1 MNISKTKI
9 DDLNAVIKIEIE
21 GKDYE
26 SKVNSVLNN
35 YRKKA
40 NIPGFRKGN
49 VPLGI
54 IKKQYQKAVKA
65 DEVNKLITENLEKYI
80 KKEKIELLGSPMP
93 KDNNG
98 LLDWRAEKMTFEFE
112 LGLSPKF
119 DINLNVLKKVTRYQ
133 IEPDKKMIQ
142 EQLDYLRNQYGKL
155 VTREKVQNKY
165 EIIAEFKNESI
176 GINKISNFKLEEIK
190 SKKAINELKA
200 ASVGKIFQIKIKGL
214 FKESNTMKRF
224 TNFDDNKLE
233 EISANEITI
242 EIKEINER
250 VPALLNH
257 ELFDKL
263 YQKGTVKT
271 ENDLKGKIKI
281 GLENQF
287 KPQSNQ
293 KLINDISETIV
304 EKTKFKLPEDF
315 LKNWIQNS
323 GKEPLSEKEA
333 EEEFKKSEKGIR
345 YQLIE
350 GKIIKENNLNY
361 TFEELQNYAKGIV
374 ENQMKQYGQNID
386 KKQVDALVSKVLTNQ
401 EETKRISEQLIGEK
415 MLKFYLEKAPLK
427 QKKVGFD
434 AFIKE
439 AYGKA

>member
-1 MNISKTKI
+1 MI
-9 DDLNAVIKIEIE
+9 IK
-21 GKDYE
+21 YL
-26 SKVNSVLNN
+26 SFL
-35 YRKKA
+35 
-40 NIPGFRKGN
+40 
-49 VPLGI
+49 LGI
-54 IKKQYQKAVKA
+54 IWSYSIIKTQSIFSNKTAILFKVFISKVSWFTFLAACYFGFKNFSIKAWIIGIMISIGIVHLVFFVLGNYF
-65 DEVNKLITENLEKYI
+65 VNKLGNERLLKI
-80 KKEKIELLGSPMP
+80 KMI
-93 KDNNG
+93 
-98 LLDWRAEKMTFEFE
+98 FEFK

-119 DINLNVLKKVTRYQ
+119 DINLNVLKKITHYQ
-133 IEPDKKMIQ
+133 IEPDKKMIE

-165 EIIAEFKNESI
+165 EIIAEFKNENI
-176 GINKISNFKLEEIK
+176 DINKIGNFKLEEVK

-200 ASVGKIFQIKIKGL
+200 AGVGKIFQIKIRGL
-214 FKESNTMKRF
+214 FKESTTMKRI

-250 VPALLNH
+250 VPALLNQ

-263 YQKGTVKT
+263 YEKGSVKT
-271 ENDLKGKIKI
+271 EKDLKGKIKI

-323 GKEPLSEKEA
+323 GKEPLTEKEA
-333 EEEFKKSEKGIR
+333 VEEFKRSEKGIR

-361 TFEELQNYAKGIV
+361 TFEELQNYAKKIV
-374 ENQMKQYGQNID
+374 ESQMRQYGQSID

-401 EETKRISEQLIGEK
+401 EETKRISDQLIGEK
-415 MLKFYLEKAPLK
+415 MIKFYLEKAPLK
-427 QKKVGFD
+427 KKKVGFD
-434 AFIKE
+434 VFIKE

>member
-93 KDNNG
+93 RNNKDF
-98 LLDWRAEKMTFEFE
+98 LDWRAEKMTFEFE

-165 EIIAEFKNESI
+165 EIIAEFKNENI

-434 AFIKE
+434 VFIKE

>member
-93 KDNNG
+93 RNNKDF
-98 LLDWRAEKMTFEFE
+98 LDWRAEKMTFEFE

-176 GINKISNFKLEEIK
+176 GINKIGNFKLEEIK

-434 AFIKE
+434 VFVKE

>member
-1 MNISKTKI
+1 
-9 DDLNAVIKIEIE
+9 
-21 GKDYE
+21 
-26 SKVNSVLNN
+26 
-35 YRKKA
+35 
-40 NIPGFRKGN
+40 
-49 VPLGI
+49 
-54 IKKQYQKAVKA
+54 
-65 DEVNKLITENLEKYI
+65 
-80 KKEKIELLGSPMP
+80 
-93 KDNNG
+93 
-98 LLDWRAEKMTFEFE
+98 
-112 LGLSPKF
+112 
-119 DINLNVLKKVTRYQ
+119 
-133 IEPDKKMIQ
+133 
-142 EQLDYLRNQYGKL
+142 
-155 VTREKVQNKY
+155 
-165 EIIAEFKNESI
+165 
-176 GINKISNFKLEEIK
+176 
-190 SKKAINELKA
+190 
-200 ASVGKIFQIKIKGL
+200 
-214 FKESNTMKRF
+214 MKRF

-250 VPALLNH
+250 VPALLNQ

-361 TFEELQNYAKGIV
+361 TFEELQNYAKKIV

-434 AFIKE
+434 VFIKE

>member
-93 KDNNG
+93 RNNKDF
-98 LLDWRAEKMTFEFE
+98 LDWRAEKMTFEFE

-165 EIIAEFKNESI
+165 EIIAEFKNENI

-434 AFIKE
+434 VFVKE

>member
-93 KDNNG
+93 RNNKDF
-98 LLDWRAEKMTFEFE
+98 LDWRAEKMTFEFE

-176 GINKISNFKLEEIK
+176 GINKIGNFKLEEIK

-200 ASVGKIFQIKIKGL
+200 ASVGKIFQTKIKGL

-233 EISANEITI
+233 DISANEITI

-250 VPALLNH
+250 VPALLNQ

-263 YQKGTVKT
+263 YQQGTVKT

-434 AFIKE
+434 VFIKE

>member
-93 KDNNG
+93 RNNKDF
-98 LLDWRAEKMTFEFE
+98 LDWRAEKMTFEFE

-323 GKEPLSEKEA
+323 GKEPLSEKEV

-434 AFIKE
+434 VFVKE

>member
-1 MNISKTKI
+1 MNISRTNI

-26 SKVNSVLNN
+26 SKVESVLNN

-54 IKKQYQKAVKA
+54 IKKQYQKAVIA
-65 DEVNKLITENLEKYI
+65 DEVNKLVSDNLEKYI

-119 DINLNVLKKVTRYQ
+119 DINLNVLKKVTHYQ
-133 IEPDKKMIQ
+133 IEPDKKMIE

-165 EIIAEFKNESI
+165 EIIAEFKNENI
-176 GINKISNFKLEEIK
+176 DINKIGNFKLEEVK

-200 ASVGKIFQIKIKGL
+200 AGVGKIFQIKIEGL
-214 FKESNTMKRF
+214 FKESTTMKRI

-250 VPALLNH
+250 VPALLNQ

-263 YQKGTVKT
+263 YEKGSVKT
-271 ENDLKGKIKI
+271 EKDLKGKIKI

-323 GKEPLSEKEA
+323 GKEPLTEKEA
-333 EEEFKKSEKGIR
+333 LEEFKRSEKGIR

-361 TFEELQNYAKGIV
+361 TFEELQNYAKKIV
-374 ENQMKQYGQNID
+374 ESQMKQYGQSID

-401 EETKRISEQLIGEK
+401 KETKRISEQLIGEK
-415 MLKFYLEKAPLK
+415 MIKFYLEKAPLK
-427 QKKVGFD
+427 KKKVGFD
-434 AFIKE
+434 VFIKE

>member
-93 KDNNG
+93 RNNKEF
-98 LLDWRAEKMTFEFE
+98 LDWRAEKMTFEFE

-165 EIIAEFKNESI
+165 EIIAEFKNENI
-176 GINKISNFKLEEIK
+176 GINKIGNFKLEEVK

-361 TFEELQNYAKGIV
+361 TIEELQNYARKIV

-386 KKQVDALVSKVLTNQ
+386 KKQVDAMVSKVLINR
-401 EETKRISEQLIGEK
+401 EETKRISEQLIGEN
-415 MLKFYLEKAPLK
+415 MLKFYLERAPLK

>member
-93 KDNNG
+93 RNNKDF
-98 LLDWRAEKMTFEFE
+98 LDWRAEKMTFEFE

-176 GINKISNFKLEEIK
+176 GINKIGNFKLEEVK

-200 ASVGKIFQIKIKGL
+200 ASVGKIFQIKIKDL

-224 TNFDDNKLE
+224 TNFDDNKID
-233 EISANEITI
+233 EISAYEITI
-242 EIKEINER
+242 EI
-250 VPALLNH
+250 
-257 ELFDKL
+257 
-263 YQKGTVKT
+263 
-271 ENDLKGKIKI
+271 
-281 GLENQF
+281 
-287 KPQSNQ
+287 
-293 KLINDISETIV
+293 
-304 EKTKFKLPEDF
+304 
-315 LKNWIQNS
+315 
-323 GKEPLSEKEA
+323 
-333 EEEFKKSEKGIR
+333 
-345 YQLIE
+345 
-350 GKIIKENNLNY
+350 
-361 TFEELQNYAKGIV
+361 
-374 ENQMKQYGQNID
+374 
-386 KKQVDALVSKVLTNQ
+386 
-401 EETKRISEQLIGEK
+401 
-415 MLKFYLEKAPLK
+415 
-427 QKKVGFD
+427 
-434 AFIKE
+434 
-439 AYGKA
+439 

>member
-9 DDLNAVIKIEIE
+9 DDLNAVVKIEIE

-26 SKVNSVLNN
+26 SKVESVLNN

-54 IKKQYQKAVKA
+54 IKKQYQKAVIA
-65 DEVNKLITENLEKYI
+65 DEVNKLVSDNLEKYI

-93 KDNNG
+93 KNNSG

-119 DINLNVLKKVTRYQ
+119 DINLNVLKKVTHYQ
-133 IEPDKKMIQ
+133 IEPDKKMIE
-142 EQLDYLRNQYGKL
+142 EQLDYLRDQYGKL

-165 EIIAEFKNESI
+165 EIIAEFKNENI
-176 GINKISNFKLEEIK
+176 DINKIGNFKLEEVK

-233 EISANEITI
+233 DISANEITI

-250 VPALLNH
+250 VPALLNQ

-263 YQKGTVKT
+263 YQEGTVKT

-323 GKEPLSEKEA
+323 GKEPLSDKEA

-434 AFIKE
+434 VFIKE

>member
-93 KDNNG
+93 RNNKDF
-98 LLDWRAEKMTFEFE
+98 LDWRAEKMTFEFE

-165 EIIAEFKNESI
+165 EIFAEFKNESI
-176 GINKISNFKLEEIK
+176 GINKIGNFKLEEIK

-401 EETKRISEQLIGEK
+401 KETKRISEQLIGEN

-434 AFIKE
+434 VFVKE

>member
-54 IKKQYQKAVKA
+54 IKKQYQKAVKV

-93 KDNNG
+93 RNNKDF
-98 LLDWRAEKMTFEFE
+98 LDWRAEKMTFEFE

-176 GINKISNFKLEEIK
+176 GINKIGNFKLEEIK

-233 EISANEITI
+233 DISANEITI

-250 VPALLNH
+250 VPALLNQ

-263 YQKGTVKT
+263 YQEGTVKT

-323 GKEPLSEKEA
+323 GKEPLSDKEA

-434 AFIKE
+434 VFIKE

>member
-93 KDNNG
+93 RNNKDF
-98 LLDWRAEKMTFEFE
+98 LDWRAEKMTFEFE

>member
-1 MNISKTKI
+1 MNIRKTKI

-54 IKKQYQKAVKA
+54 IKKQYQKAVKV

-93 KDNNG
+93 RNNKDF
-98 LLDWRAEKMTFEFE
+98 LDWRAEKMTFEFE

-176 GINKISNFKLEEIK
+176 GINKIGNFKLEEIK

-233 EISANEITI
+233 DISANEITI

-250 VPALLNH
+250 VPALLNQ

-263 YQKGTVKT
+263 YQEGTVKT

-434 AFIKE
+434 VFIKE